1 MVRARESPKGLG
13 QVYRGEQYVAD
24 VSYRLG
30 VRGEAGEL
38 IRIGGYIQI
47 VGGVKDQFRYE
58 DEFTLR
64 LDDGRQIDIVIKTWN
79 FNSGEYLFAD
89 ESAEE

>member
-13 QVYRGEQYVAD
+13 KVYRGKTIC
-24 VSYRLG
+24 SRCFISTR

-47 VGGVKDQFRYE
+47 VGGVKDQFRYD